1 MDCRNQEWTQEDNEE
16 VTGLVQMRDGDD
28 LD

>member
-1 MDCRNQEWTQEDNEE
+1 MDCSNQKWTQEDNEE